1 MQSRLNKEV
10 RPGRKTTGSGGPR
23 NLRPLSLGRSCKGD
37 GSVTALEEEKIMDR
51 EQDDGGFL
59 GSTFLRDDTVEVL
72 AIGMSGWRGRCRGK
86 NEGLRRI

>member
-1 MQSRLNKEV
+1 M
-10 RPGRKTTGSGGPR
+10 
-23 NLRPLSLGRSCKGD
+23 
-37 GSVTALEEEKIMDR
+37 TALEEEKIMDR

-59 GSTFLRDDTVEVL
+59 DSTFLRDDTVEVL